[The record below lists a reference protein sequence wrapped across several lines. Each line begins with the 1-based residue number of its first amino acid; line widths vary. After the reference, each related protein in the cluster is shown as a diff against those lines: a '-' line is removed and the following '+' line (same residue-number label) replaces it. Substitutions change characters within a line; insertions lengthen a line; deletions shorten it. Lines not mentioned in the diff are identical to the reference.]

1 MNFQRKSKARCSWLI
16 SAWDKEHKGN
26 RMRYDKF
33 ETAFLVF
40 LTELDWKSVA
50 GSTESDE
57 SKAAQFRLNQV
68 LGELDN
74 EPTNCC

>member
-1 MNFQRKSKARCSWLI
+1 MNFQRKSEARCSWLI

-50 GSTESDE
+50 GS
-57 SKAAQFRLNQV
+57 RLRA
-68 LGELDN
+68 
-74 EPTNCC
+74 TNPKQRNSG